1 MGNIALPATGALEM
15 IKLTGKVKS
24 VPYVIILESTT
35 LWFYLQRGEALDVA
49 CVNRDYTDAETINII
64 CRWCL
69 I

>member
-35 LWFYLQRGEALDVA
+35 LWFYLQRGE
-49 CVNRDYTDAETINII
+49 VNQTRRNQMGLNFEVGEAASK
-64 CRWCL
+64 L
-69 I
+69 